1 MARPQRSLRMHDVA
15 NRESWDKIVLGIAFL
30 AGVGGG
36 ITLKVLAF
44 HPFTAAAFSASVLIL
59 YAILAYA
66 TTALRLEPEVIG
78 DNAYYLGFL
87 FTLTSLSV
95 TLYFVVEAGAERRA
109 ELIPEVISGFGVALV
124 STIVG
129 VFIRVLMMQ
138 FRLDL
143 VAREHETRMELDDVA
158 RRLRVELAQSVERVK
173 AFTVESL
180 QHSAERESEFR
191 RSTDVLVKGSQTM
204 LTEMA
209 RTLREETARSVQD
222 QSSAAVASI
231 RGSIAAVSEAAL
243 SQIRTSFEDMAAIA
257 EQMRT
262 TQTVARASV
271 EQSIIALQM
280 QGSEIAEQVAQLS
293 RRIRTIAEE
302 TETAGSNLALG
313 LNRATAKLEGSLDE
327 TNRRLNA
334 GFARIDQSAHD
345 AAARSQAV
353 VNDVAEKLHGSV
365 RKFSA
370 TATAAAKEI
379 ETAAEKVGASFA
391 DASSKP

>member
-1 MARPQRSLRMHDVA
+1 MARSRPSPRIHDVA

-36 ITLKVLAF
+36 IALKLLAF

-59 YAILAYA
+59 YAALAYA

-158 RRLRVELAQSVERVK
+158 RRLRVDLAQSVERVK

-222 QSSAAVASI
+222 QSAAAVDSI
-231 RGSIAAVSEAAL
+231 RNSIASVSETAL
-243 SQIRTSFEDMAAIA
+243 AQIRTSFEDMAAIA
-257 EQMRT
+257 EQMRA

-271 EQSIIALQM
+271 EQSIIALQL

-302 TETAGSNLALG
+302 TETAGANLALG
-313 LNRATAKLEGSLDE
+313 LNRATAKLESSLDE

-334 GFARIDQSAHD
+334 GFARFDQSAHD
-345 AAARSQAV
+345 AATRSQAI
-353 VNDVAEKLHGSV
+353 VNDVAEKLHNSV
-365 RKFSA
+365 RQFSA

-379 ETAAEKVGASFA
+379 DKATDKVAASMAVAS
-391 DASSKP
+391 DKT

>member
-1 MARPQRSLRMHDVA
+1 MARPRPSHRIHDIA
-15 NRESWDKIVLGIAFL
+15 NRESWDKIILGLAFL
-30 AGVGGG
+30 VGVGGG
-36 ITLKVLAF
+36 IALKLLAF
-44 HPFTAAAFSASVLIL
+44 HPFMAASFSASVLIL
-59 YAILAYA
+59 YATLAYSA
-66 TTALRLEPEVIG
+66 TALRLEPEVIG

-87 FTLTSLSV
+87 FTLTSLAV

-143 VAREHETRMELDDVA
+143 VAREHETRLELDDVA

-209 RTLREETARSVQD
+209 RTLREETARSVQEHS
-222 QSSAAVASI
+222 QAAVDSI
-231 RGSIAAVSEAAL
+231 RGSIASASETAL
-243 SQIRTSFEDMAAIA
+243 TQIRTSFEDMAAIA
-257 EQMRT
+257 EQMRA
-262 TQTVARASV
+262 TQTIARASV
-271 EQSIIALQM
+271 EQSIIALQL
-280 QGSEIAEQVAQLS
+280 QGAEVAEQVAQLS

-302 TETAGSNLALG
+302 TETAGASLAQG
-313 LNRATAKLEGSLDE
+313 LNRATAKLETSLEE
-327 TNRRLNA
+327 TNQRLTT
-334 GFARIDQSAHD
+334 GFARFDQSALD
-345 AAARSQAV
+345 AATRSQAI
-353 VNDVAEKLHGSV
+353 VNVIAEKLHGSV
-365 RKFSA
+365 RQFS
-370 TATAAAKEI
+370 TTVTAATKEI
-379 ETAAEKVGASFA
+379 DKATDMVAANMA
-391 DASSKP
+391 DASSKA

>member
-334 GFARIDQSAHD
+334 GFARFDQSAHD